1 MTQSVSVYN
10 DSLTKIFHILKITI
24 QYCNTTP
31 KKLILRKL
39 ILRGILFFILQASDL
54 NIQHIIFVLCENVE
68 SFIKNIFRKIC
79 DLPMNL

>member
-1 MTQSVSVYN
+1 VYTIN
-10 DSLTKIFHILKITI
+10 DSLTKKIHILKITI

-54 NIQHIIFVLCENVE
+54 NIQHIIFVLFLGRCSRTEV
-68 SFIKNIFRKIC
+68 FIHTLYLHI
-79 DLPMNL
+79 LT